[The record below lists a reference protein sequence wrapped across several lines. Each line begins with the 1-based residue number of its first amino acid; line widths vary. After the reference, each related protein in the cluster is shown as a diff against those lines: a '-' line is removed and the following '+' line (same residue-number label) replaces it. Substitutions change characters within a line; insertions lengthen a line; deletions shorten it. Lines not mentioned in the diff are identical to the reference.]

1 MILEAGE
8 WDHSLMLFPNYL
20 IAVQGSNLG
29 PTSSE
34 GQAAG
39 QEIKGIFTEGHK
51 ILH

>member
-1 MILEAGE
+1 MGLEAGE
-8 WDHSLMLFPNYL
+8 WDHSLMLFPTYL

-29 PTSSE
+29 PSSK

-39 QEIKGIFTEGHK
+39 QEINGIFPEGPE